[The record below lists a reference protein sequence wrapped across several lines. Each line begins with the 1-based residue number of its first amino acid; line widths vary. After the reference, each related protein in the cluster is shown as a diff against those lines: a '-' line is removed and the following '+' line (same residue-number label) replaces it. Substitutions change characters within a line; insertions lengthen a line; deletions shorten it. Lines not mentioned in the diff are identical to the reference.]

1 MNGAHKVAEVS
12 VYTNCHAVGYMKTL
26 CFLAWLKTQP
36 AYGGTPKWWIGHAPI
51 CLLYLP
57 IFHLIPIT
65 LATEKVHVHIQQPLH
80 NDKTCMTS
88 CGIREGKSRSRTHIC
103 TSTPIAV
110 TMHGFHYTA
119 AHQVFEKPPD
129 MAWQRTGHQALAVAL
144 LHLLSDVQDTWTT
157 SGKHMRQMHN
167 LKLQS
172 MWPHPCSWINDITYV
187 YMKLSPN
194 LPRYVFT
201 I

>member
-12 VYTNCHAVGYMKTL
+12 VYTNYQLDTWRHYASQLDWKLSQRMVALLSGEL
-26 CFLAWLKTQP
+26 ED
-36 AYGGTPKWWIGHAPI
+36 API

-80 NDKTCMTS
+80 NDKTCVTS
-88 CGIREGKSRSRTHIC
+88 CGIRKGKSRSRTHIC
-103 TSTPIAV
+103 TSTPITV

-129 MAWQRTGHQALAVAL
+129 MAWQRIGHQALAVAL
-144 LHLLSDVQDTWTT
+144 LHLLRNVQE
-157 SGKHMRQMHN
+157 
-167 LKLQS
+167 
-172 MWPHPCSWINDITYV
+172 
-187 YMKLSPN
+187 YMDYL
-194 LPRYVFT
+194 R
-201 I
+201 